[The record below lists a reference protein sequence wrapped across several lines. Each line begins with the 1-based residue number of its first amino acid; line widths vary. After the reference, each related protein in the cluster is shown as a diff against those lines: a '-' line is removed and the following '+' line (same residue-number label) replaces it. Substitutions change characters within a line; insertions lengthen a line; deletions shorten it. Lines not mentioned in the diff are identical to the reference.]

1 MIRPK
6 RSVRGAAATIALT
19 SGISVV
25 APAVIGAVAHAAN
38 TQTMYAT
45 TDVNVRSASSNS
57 GKVLTVVARG
67 QSVQVTG
74 EKVRGWIPVAVNG
87 TTGWIY
93 QRFLTEESIR
103 PVHFGSDPLPDTMIA
118 TVPVN
123 VRDNSANAGKV
134 LTVAERG
141 QEVQVTGRPDGG
153 WLPVSV
159 NGKSGW
165 IYGRYLA
172 TGKVAP
178 APSKPTVDATSG
190 SSTSRDKSRPAL
202 DNAATRTTSGVNVRT
217 APSPSGQVIDQ
228 LADGAGVEVTGE
240 AHGNWVEVR
249 ANGHT
254 GWVYRTHLSGKVP
267 AAQPIKHA
275 EPAKHSEPAKSTKH
289 AKDGASTHTT
299 SGVNV
304 RTAPTP
310 KASIVT
316 SLAEG
321 TGIKVTGNARGNWVE
336 VRANGH
342 TGWVYRTHLSGK
354 VPAAQPIKHAEPA
367 KHSEPAKSTKHAKD
381 GASTHTTS
389 GVNVRTAPTPKASIV
404 TSLAEGTGI
413 KVTGNARGNW
423 VEVRANGHTGWVYR
437 THLSGKVPA
446 AQPIKHAEPV
456 KHKGGD
462 TSRDTTRPSR
472 HHAKDGASNKGSG
485 RVGGRCIA
493 SFYDEPQSTASGE
506 QFNPNAMTAA
516 HKSLSL
522 GTHIRVTNVRNG
534 RSVVVRINDRGPY
547 VAGRCVDLSRASFAE
562 IADLGQGT
570 TPITYTVLD

>member
-67 QSVQVTG
+67 QAVQVTG

-165 IYGRYLA
+165 IYGRYLT

-190 SSTSRDKSRPAL
+190 SSTSRDKSRPVL

-240 AHGNWVEVR
+240 AHGNWVQVR
-249 ANGHT
+249 AGH
-254 GWVYRTHLSGKVP
+254 R
-267 AAQPIKHA
+267 
-275 EPAKHSEPAKSTKH
+275 
-289 AKDGASTHTT
+289 
-299 SGVNV
+299 
-304 RTAPTP
+304 
-310 KASIVT
+310 
-316 SLAEG
+316 
-321 TGIKVTGNARGNWVE
+321 
-336 VRANGH
+336 
-342 TGWVYRTHLSGK
+342 
-354 VPAAQPIKHAEPA
+354 
-367 KHSEPAKSTKHAKD
+367 
-381 GASTHTTS
+381 
-389 GVNVRTAPTPKASIV
+389 
-404 TSLAEGTGI
+404 
-413 KVTGNARGNW
+413 
-423 VEVRANGHTGWVYR
+423 TGWVYR

-534 RSVVVRINDRGPY
+534 RSVVVRINARGPY

>member
-93 QRFLTEESIR
+93 QRFLTAENVR
-103 PVHFGSDPLPDTMIA
+103 PAHLGSDPLPDTMVA

-123 VRDNSANAGKV
+123 VRDDSANAGKV

-165 IYGRYLA
+165 IYGRYLT
-172 TGKVAP
+172 TGKSAP
-178 APSKPTVDATSG
+178 APAKPNTDTKG
-190 SSTSRDKSRPAL
+190 DSSTSRDTNRPAL

-228 LADGAGVEVTGE
+228 LADGASVEVTGE
-240 AHGNWVEVR
+240 AHGNWVQVR
-249 ANGHT
+249 AGHRT

-275 EPAKHSEPAKSTKH
+275 EPVKHSKPAKSTKH

-321 TGIKVTGNARGNWVE
+321 TGVKVTGDARGNWV
-336 VRANGH
+336 
-342 TGWVYRTHLSGK
+342 
-354 VPAAQPIKHAEPA
+354 Q
-367 KHSEPAKSTKHAKD
+367 
-381 GASTHTTS
+381 
-389 GVNVRTAPTPKASIV
+389 
-404 TSLAEGTGI
+404 
-413 KVTGNARGNW
+413 
-423 VEVRANGHTGWVYR
+423 VRANGHTGWVYR

-472 HHAKDGASNKGSG
+472 HHAKDGDSNKGSG
-485 RVGGRCIA
+485 RADARCVA

>member
-1 MIRPK
+1 MPSLARGSHTVIRPK

-240 AHGNWVEVR
+240 AHGNWVQVR
-249 ANGHT
+249 AGHRT

-275 EPAKHSEPAKSTKH
+275 EPA
-289 AKDGASTHTT
+289 
-299 SGVNV
+299 
-304 RTAPTP
+304 
-310 KASIVT
+310 
-316 SLAEG
+316 
-321 TGIKVTGNARGNWVE
+321 
-336 VRANGH
+336 
-342 TGWVYRTHLSGK
+342 
-354 VPAAQPIKHAEPA
+354 
-367 KHSEPAKSTKHAKD
+367 
-381 GASTHTTS
+381 
-389 GVNVRTAPTPKASIV
+389 
-404 TSLAEGTGI
+404 
-413 KVTGNARGNW
+413 
-423 VEVRANGHTGWVYR
+423 
-437 THLSGKVPA
+437 
-446 AQPIKHAEPV
+446 

-485 RVGGRCIA
+485 RADARCVA

-516 HKSLSL
+516 HKSLRL

>member
-165 IYGRYLA
+165 IYGRYLT

-190 SSTSRDKSRPAL
+190 SSTSRDKSRPVL

-240 AHGNWVEVR
+240 AHGNWVQVR
-249 ANGHT
+249 AGHRT
-254 GWVYRTHLSGKVP
+254 GWG
-267 AAQPIKHA
+267 
-275 EPAKHSEPAKSTKH
+275 
-289 AKDGASTHTT
+289 
-299 SGVNV
+299 
-304 RTAPTP
+304 
-310 KASIVT
+310 
-316 SLAEG
+316 
-321 TGIKVTGNARGNWVE
+321 
-336 VRANGH
+336 
-342 TGWVYRTHLSGK
+342 
-354 VPAAQPIKHAEPA
+354 
-367 KHSEPAKSTKHAKD
+367 
-381 GASTHTTS
+381 
-389 GVNVRTAPTPKASIV
+389 
-404 TSLAEGTGI
+404 
-413 KVTGNARGNW
+413 
-423 VEVRANGHTGWVYR
+423 YR

-534 RSVVVRINDRGPY
+534 RSVVGRINDRGPY